1 MELKEFIIK
10 EDIKRKYILD
20 ASVIIKWYYFENES
34 DLEIANYIHEKVTG
48 DEIIIAS
55 PDLMIY
61 EVLNFFIFKLKIPSG
76 KIADILSE
84 LNDIIF
90 IINTDISVQKKAF
103 ELSRKLKKPIY
114 DSLYLALS
122 QSLDCPLITADNKLK
137 QDAGRENYSVLLLSE
152 FKSAY

>member
-20 ASVIIKWYYFENES
+20 ASVIIKWYFFENES
-34 DLEIANYIHEKVTG
+34 DLEIANYIHEKVIR

-61 EVLNFFIFKLKIPSG
+61 EVLNFFIFKLEIPSG
-76 KIADILSE
+76 KIADMLSE

-90 IINTDISVQKKAF
+90 IINTDISIQKKAF
-103 ELSRKLKKPIY
+103 EISRKIKNPIY
-114 DSLYLALS
+114 DSLYLSLS

-137 QDAGRENYSVLLLSE
+137 QDARKENYSVLLLSE

>member
-137 QDAGRENYSVLLLSE
+137 QDARRENYSVLLLSE

>member
-1 MELKEFIIK
+1 MELNEFIIK
-10 EDIKRKYILD
+10 EDIKKKYILD

-34 DLEIANYIHEKVTG
+34 DLEIANYIHEKVIR

-61 EVLNFFIFKLKIPSG
+61 EVLNFFIFKLKIPYS
-76 KIADILSE
+76 KMADMLSE

-90 IINTDISVQKKAF
+90 IISTDISIQKKAF
-103 ELSRKLKKPIY
+103 EISRKIKNPIY
-114 DSLYLALS
+114 DSVYLALS
-122 QSLDCPLITADNKLK
+122 ESLDCPLITADDKLK
-137 QDAGRENYSVLLLSE
+137 QAAGKENYSVLLLPE

>member
-76 KIADILSE
+76 KIANILSE

-137 QDAGRENYSVLLLSE
+137 QDAKRENYSVLLLSE

>member
-1 MELKEFIIK
+1 MELNEFIIK
-10 EDIKRKYILD
+10 EDIKKKYILD
-20 ASVIIKWYYFENES
+20 ASVITKWYYFENES
-34 DLEIANYIHEKVTG
+34 DLEIANYIHEKVIR

-61 EVLNFFIFKLKIPSG
+61 EVLNFFIFKLKIPYS
-76 KIADILSE
+76 KIADMLSE

-90 IINTDISVQKKAF
+90 IINTDISIQKKAF
-103 ELSRKLKKPIY
+103 ELSRKIKNPIY

-122 QSLDCPLITADNKLK
+122 QSLDCPLITADKKLK
-137 QDAGRENYSVLLLSE
+137 QDAGKENYSVLLLPE

>member
-61 EVLNFFIFKLKIPSG
+61 EVSNFFIFKLKIPSG

-137 QDAGRENYSVLLLSE
+137 QDARRENYSVLLLSE

>member
-1 MELKEFIIK
+1 MELNEFIIK
-10 EDIKRKYILD
+10 EDIKKKYILD

-34 DLEIANYIHEKVTG
+34 DLEIANYIHEKVIR

-61 EVLNFFIFKLKIPSG
+61 EVLNFFIFKLKIPYS
-76 KIADILSE
+76 KIADMLSE

-90 IINTDISVQKKAF
+90 IISTDISIQKKAF
-103 ELSRKLKKPIY
+103 EISRKIKNPIY
-114 DSLYLALS
+114 DSVYLALS
-122 QSLDCPLITADNKLK
+122 ESLDCPLITADDKLK
-137 QDAGRENYSVLLLSE
+137 QAAGKENYSVLLLPE

>member
-10 EDIKRKYILD
+10 EDIKRQYVLD

-34 DLEIANYIHEKVTG
+34 DLEAADYIHEKVIRN
-48 DEIIIAS
+48 EIIIVS

-61 EVLNFFIFKLKIPSG
+61 EVLNFFAFKLGIPSG
-76 KIADILSE
+76 KIDDVITE

-103 ELSRKLKKPIY
+103 PCTLH
-114 DSLYLALS
+114 YL
-122 QSLDCPLITADNKLK
+122 PRLIA
-137 QDAGRENYSVLLLSE
+137 RW
-152 FKSAY
+152 